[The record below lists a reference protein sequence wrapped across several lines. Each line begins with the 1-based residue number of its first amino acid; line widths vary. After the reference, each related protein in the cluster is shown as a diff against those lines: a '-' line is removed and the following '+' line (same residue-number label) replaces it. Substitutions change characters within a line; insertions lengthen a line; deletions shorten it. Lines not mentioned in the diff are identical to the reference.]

1 MDWSKIALESVGSTK
16 TSSFATLKSLII
28 KEPFMFLRS
37 NFSGLKIVTP
47 LFPPKY
53 KVPSELFMA
62 APSLYSLT

>member
-1 MDWSKIALESVGSTK
+1 
-16 TSSFATLKSLII
+16 
-28 KEPFMFLRS
+28 MFLRS

-62 APSLYSLT
+62 APSLYSLTWMLLKKFKLFTVSSLRSNLLIPLSVPKIK